1 MAGPLGTPL
10 GLAQRKRASPRCEWR
25 DSLASHRLEGGS
37 GTHVEGQ
44 CHRTQK
50 GPTAGRGSLRTMHGG
65 GSAPSCCA
73 FTHRVA
79 FDPNSGYPLPVSL
92 LWPGPALMTRIEAPV
107 STVQGRSAWGG
118 RSRTTGQ
125 MGRSFPEPGGGGG
138 LQLHFGAEGQAGSA
152 IAGEAAST
160 EQAGFDP
167 STLTLL
173 RDTALLLL
181 FSC

>member
-1 MAGPLGTPL
+1 MVSLSPSAAVPAPEPGAMVPADLPR
-10 GLAQRKRASPRCEWR
+10 AQPFLLPGEEGVSPVKDRCFPPF
-25 DSLASHRLEGGS
+25 
-37 GTHVEGQ
+37 V
-44 CHRTQK
+44 
-50 GPTAGRGSLRTMHGG
+50 
-65 GSAPSCCA
+65 
-73 FTHRVA
+73 
-79 FDPNSGYPLPVSL
+79 PNSGYPLPVSL

-138 LQLHFGAEGQAGSA
+138 LQLHFSAEGQADSA
-152 IAGEAAST
+152 SAGEAAST

-167 STLTLL
+167 SALTLL